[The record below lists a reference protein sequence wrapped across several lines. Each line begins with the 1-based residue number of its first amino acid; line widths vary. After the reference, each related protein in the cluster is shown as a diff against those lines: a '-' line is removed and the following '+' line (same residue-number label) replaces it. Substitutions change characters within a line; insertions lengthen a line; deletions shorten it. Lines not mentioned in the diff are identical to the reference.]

1 MRASLDKV
9 LIEFAKFAYESIAWW
24 RHRDLKLILI
34 KTENYV
40 QFDSHLQLALNNNQP
55 RNLHSESSSGYAS
68 GVERS
73 KPGSEA
79 RANTLHN

>member
-40 QFDSHLQLALNNNQP
+40 QFDSHLQLALNNN
-55 RNLHSESSSGYAS
+55 
-68 GVERS
+68 
-73 KPGSEA
+73 
-79 RANTLHN
+79 